1 MSALLRRAFARDLA
15 AASLAPPSASA
26 AQVTERDLVGL
37 PPQVQ
42 RYLRAMGVVGR
53 APVRSFDVAFR
64 GRFRMRPDGPW
75 MRAEAVQRN
84 TVDPIARVFT
94 MVIWF
99 AGVLPMIG
107 GDTYLAG
114 TGRMHGKLAGLVT
127 VADGS
132 GPEFDLGEL
141 STWLNDAVLLAPS
154 MLLGANVDWVGL
166 DDDTFRVTLRDR
178 GHEVGATV
186 RLDATGRPSDHWTTD
201 RWVDL
206 PSGLVQAEWHTPVPG
221 WTGAPGDTPMPLPGG
236 ATWMLDD
243 GPFTYVR
250 GGFVPG
256 TRRTGT
262 AATASAV
269 P

>member
-1 MSALLRRAFARDLA
+1 MSMLERAFARDLA
-15 AASLAPPSASA
+15 AADLEALAGSSDP
-26 AQVTERDLVGL
+26 VTEDELASL
-37 PPQVQ
+37 PDPVQ

-53 APVRSFDVAFR
+53 PRVRSFDVGFR
-64 GRFRMRPDGPW
+64 GRFRLKPDGPW
-75 MRAEAVQRN
+75 MRTAAVQRN

-99 AGVLPMIG
+99 AGMLPMVG
-107 GDTYLAG
+107 GDTYLRG

-154 MLLGANVDWVGL
+154 MLLCADVEWEGL
-166 DDDTFRVTLRDR
+166 DDDTFAVTLQDRDHR
-178 GHEVGATV
+178 VGATV
-186 RLDATGRPSDHWTTD
+186 RLDRTGRPADHWTTD

-206 PSGLVQAEWHTPVPG
+206 PGGLVQAEWHTPVPG
-221 WTGAPGDTPMPLPGG
+221 WTGSPGDTPMPLPGG
-236 ATWMLDD
+236 ATWMLPD
-243 GPFTYVR
+243 GPYTYVR

-256 TRRTGT
+256 TRRLRTVL
-262 AATASAV
+262 AASAAG
-269 P
+269 

>member
-1 MSALLRRAFARDLA
+1 MSALLRRAFARDVA
-15 AASLAPPSASA
+15 AASLTPPSVSA
-26 AQVTERDLVGL
+26 APVTEHDLIDL
-37 PPQVQ
+37 PPPVQ

-84 TVDPIARVFT
+84 TVDPIARVFS

-99 AGVLPMIG
+99 AGCLPMIG
-107 GDTYLAG
+107 GDTYLGG

-154 MLLGANVDWVGL
+154 MLLAADVDWLGL

-178 GHEVGATV
+178 GHQVVATV

-262 AATASAV
+262 AATAA